1 MKKILSLVVCFIML
15 FTTLVFP
22 ISADDSMITPYWSNT
37 RQVWIAHE
45 YVNGKSNY
53 QVEINGYS
61 GTTLIDNVDLKL
73 YRIVDDDLMVLEG
86 WVFNLSQTGQTFE
99 YSGTFNNVLT
109 GYVYRLIVTADVHR
123 NGTVESIDCYG
134 DVQY

>member
-22 ISADDSMITPYWSNT
+22 ISANDSMITPYWSNT
-37 RQVWIAHE
+37 RRVWISHE

-86 WVFNLSQTGQTFE
+86 WVFDLSQTGQTFE